1 MGEVAMQTGIKLWML
16 MVCGLG
22 LGMMATAQQEPKVT
36 QAFYEKLGEGE
47 YITAYTLTNSNG
59 LSATIIDYGAILVNF
74 LAPDRDG
81 KLADI
86 NLACANYES
95 YAKDS
100 PYFGAIVGRYG
111 NRIAKGKFTLD
122 NQEYTLA
129 INNEPNHLH
138 GGIKGFDKVMWDGR
152 ESVSSDWAKVTFT
165 YVSEDG
171 EEGYPGTL
179 SCTVSYTLNND
190 DELVF
195 DYTATTDKAT
205 PVNLTQHS
213 YWNLGGHGSGDIL
226 DHELMLNADHY
237 TPTDDTFIPIGE
249 IAPVEGTPYDFTSP
263 KTIGSRIGQ
272 VEGGYDINYVLNSKD
287 GSLALAA
294 RVHDPES
301 GRVMEIYTTEPG
313 IQFYTGNFL
322 DGTFAGKDG
331 VVYEKNGAF
340 CLETQHFP
348 DSPNQPNFPSTIL
361 RPGETYRHTTKHKF
375 YVDKE
380 GAEE

>member
-1 MGEVAMQTGIKLWML
+1 MQTGIKLWML

-36 QAFYEKLGEGE
+36 QEFYEKLGEGE

-59 LSATIIDYGAILVNF
+59 LSATVIDYGAILVNF

-95 YAKDS
+95 FAKDS

-138 GGIKGFDKVMWDGR
+138 GGLKGFDKVMWEGE
-152 ESVSSDWAKVTFT
+152 ESVSSDWAKVTFK

-179 SCTVSYTLNND
+179 TCTVSYTLNNE
-190 DELVF
+190 DELIF

-226 DHELMLNADHY
+226 GHELMLNADYY
-237 TPTDDTFIPIGE
+237 TPTDDTFIPTGE

-263 KTIGSRIGQ
+263 KTIGSRIKQ
-272 VEGGYDINYVLNSKD
+272 IEGGYDINYVLNSKD

-294 RVHDPES
+294 RVRDPES

-322 DGTFAGKDG
+322 DGSFAGKDG

-375 YVDKE
+375 YVDKD